1 MSKFWIPFLILLSII
16 GFFFWVS
23 YREYQVDVPV
33 VSEVSREEKVEE
45 QVVEERLA
53 IEGESI
59 PVQQEAVSDVK
70 EVLPKR
76 NPLEMNFVV
85 QAPEATWSDERFQ
98 NACEE
103 ASLLMVGSF
112 LQNKKI
118 TNPRQEMQEIM
129 AFEDK
134 KFGHSYD
141 TSAVD
146 TNTILQ
152 EYYGITT
159 SRVEELQ
166 SVKDLEELLG
176 RGEIVITP
184 TDGRVLKN
192 PYFTAPG
199 PETHML
205 VVLGYDAKTKEFIV
219 HDPGTKRGTLYR
231 YNERVLFEAIAD
243 YTSGTKHKE
252 RKSIEKKVIAVPFE

>member
-1 MSKFWIPFLILLSII
+1 MNKFWIPFLILLFVI

-23 YREYQVDVPV
+23 YSEYQVGESTTP
-33 VSEVSREEKVEE
+33 EVSYEER
-45 QVVEERLA
+45 VEERQVEEKLA
-53 IEGESI
+53 IEEKTSPG
-59 PVQQEAVSDVK
+59 QEENVPAVK
-70 EVLPKR
+70 EAAER
-76 NPLEMNFVV
+76 NPLEISFVV
-85 QAPEATWSDERFQ
+85 QAPDATWSDERFQ

-118 TNPRQEMQEIM
+118 TAPRQEMLAIM

-159 SRVEELQ
+159 SRVEDLQ
-166 SVKDLEELLG
+166 SVEEMKALVDRKGVL
-176 RGEIVITP
+176 VVP
-184 TDGRVLKN
+184 TDGRTLKN

-205 VVLGYDAKTKEFIV
+205 VVLDYDAKTKEFIV
-219 HDPGTKRGTLYR
+219 HDPGTKRGALYR

-252 RKSIEKKVIAVPFE
+252 RKSRDKKAIVVPFE

>member
-1 MSKFWIPFLILLSII
+1 MNKFWIPFLTLLSII

-23 YREYQVDVPV
+23 YREYRTDGE
-33 VSEVSREEKVEE
+33 VSEVSQEERVEE
-45 QVVEERLA
+45 QQVEEKLA
-53 IEGESI
+53 IEADSIPAQQESI
-59 PVQQEAVSDVK
+59 SEAK
-70 EVLPKR
+70 ESALER
-76 NPLEMNFVV
+76 NPLDVTFVV
-85 QAPEATWSDERFQ
+85 QAPEATWEDERFQ

-112 LQNKKI
+112 LRDKKI
-118 TNPRQEMQEIM
+118 VNPRQEMLAIM
-129 AFEDK
+129 DFEDK

-152 EYYGITT
+152 EYFSITT
-159 SRVEELQ
+159 SRVENVQ
-166 SVKDLEELLG
+166 SVKEIQEFLDKGELL
-176 RGEIVITP
+176 VIP
-184 TDGRVLKN
+184 TDGRMLKN

-219 HDPGTKRGTLYR
+219 HDPGTKRGALYR
-231 YNERVLFEAIAD
+231 YSERVLFDAIAD
-243 YTSGTKHKE
+243 YASGTKHKE